1 MIPTKEIDEFHVI
14 DTIEEPNETPKV
26 LLENKKLKKQY
37 EVSGKVLE
45 AQYRVGENFL
55 VLVTEG
61 NPFEEALY
69 VYYFSNSLH
78 LMDSLELS
86 AMYSEGMLRNISI
99 SDSGNIIF
107 LFFDN
112 NEQWLLKVYSHSRY
126 AFFNN
131 KYPVKRNMSIFHK
144 NWLSL
149 KKS

>member
-1 MIPTKEIDEFHVI
+1 MPTKETNEFHVI
-14 DTIEEPNETPKV
+14 DTIEKPNETPRV
-26 LLENKKLKKQY
+26 LLENKNLKKQF

-45 AQYRVGENFL
+45 AQYRIGKNFL

-86 AMYSEGMLRNISI
+86 AMYSEGMLRNVTL
-99 SDSGNIIF
+99 SDSGDIMF
-107 LFFDN
+107 SFFDN
-112 NEQWLLKVYSHSRY
+112 DEQWVLKVYSHPKY

-131 KYPVKRNMSIFHK
+131 KYPVKRKMSVFHK

>member
-1 MIPTKEIDEFHVI
+1 M
-14 DTIEEPNETPKV
+14 
-26 LLENKKLKKQY
+26 
-37 EVSGKVLE
+37 LE
-45 AQYRVGENFL
+45 AQYRIGESFL

-86 AMYSEGMLRNISI
+86 AMYSEGMLRNVSL
-99 SDSGNIIF
+99 SDSGDIMF
-107 LFFDN
+107 SFFDN
-112 NEQWLLKVYSHSRY
+112 DEQWVLKVYSQPKY
-126 AFFNN
+126 DFFNN
-131 KYPVKRNMSIFHK
+131 KYPVKRKMPVFHK